1 MIVQEDCDDENC
13 RCEYSMRASGNGGGA
28 DSPTKKVDGELLP
41 QSAFLIHGDESDTSS
56 WKLPVRFSTLAKSE
70 KHVRLAIDLFSTLK
84 DVSEDEKARAWK
96 ELEALAAKYGIEI
109 DTDDDRA
116 ARVARLE
123 MATIDW

>member
-1 MIVQEDCDDENC
+1 MRSDD
-13 RCEYSMRASGNGGGA
+13 GGA
-28 DSPTKKVDGELLP
+28 DDSPTKTVDGEKLP
-41 QSAFLIHGDESDTSS
+41 QSAFLIHGDESDAST

-70 KHVRLAIDLFSTLK
+70 NHVRLAIDLFSTLK

-116 ARVARLE
+116 ARARLLE
-123 MATIDW
+123 LAMIE